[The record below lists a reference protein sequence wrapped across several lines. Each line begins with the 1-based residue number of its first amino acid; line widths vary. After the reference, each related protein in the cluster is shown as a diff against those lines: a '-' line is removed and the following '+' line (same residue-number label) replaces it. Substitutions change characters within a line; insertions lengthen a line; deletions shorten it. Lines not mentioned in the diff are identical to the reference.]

1 MFYWFIY
8 YLTWIPLK
16 IIYPTRVI
24 GRHNVPKQGKCILS
38 PNHQTLN
45 DPIII
50 FGNIHRKFNYM
61 AKAPLFEKKAMNW
74 FLRKMGAYPVHHQ
87 KNDITAVKHTLKLLK
102 DNEPI
107 VIFPE
112 GMRIKSSESNEIK
125 HGVANFAIKTK
136 TPIVPAVFVKKT
148 NAFTPNTLII
158 GKPFDLSAMP
168 EFQGGLDH
176 EKLDKAGA
184 IISKE
189 IYTLKRDY
197 VNKKIRKVT
206 NFYNLQIWDLYNQMY
221 EKWSKAKLAKYD
233 KISKPFIRAITHTQL
248 KMTKKVFKL
257 QKKYGVDNSQIIQAQ
272 TVTIA

>member
-1 MFYWFIY
+1 MFFGYVFFRIESF
-8 YLTWIPLK
+8 PLK
-16 IIYPTRVI
+16 RSV
-24 GRHNVPKQGKCILS
+24 R
-38 PNHQTLN
+38 
-45 DPIII
+45 
-50 FGNIHRKFNYM
+50 
-61 AKAPLFEKKAMNW
+61 
-74 FLRKMGAYPVHHQ
+74 LRDKGSYADVDFYVFFVCP
-87 KNDITAVKHTLKLLK
+87 
-102 DNEPI
+102 
-107 VIFPE
+107 
-112 GMRIKSSESNEIK
+112 
-125 HGVANFAIKTK
+125 
-136 TPIVPAVFVKKT
+136 VFVKKT